1 MSMDPEIKDLVL
13 RSRPIVLELLE
24 ARGYD
29 TTPYQDQAPSAVYN
43 LAMASL
49 NMPGAPPLKIRVQRR
64 EDAPQSPY
72 QTCEVIYLIFEKIKP
87 TIQRRQFEEGPGR
100 WSYIEHP
107 ENTDYI
113 FIFGEAYHECFD
125 AVAMQAWQ
133 KKVKVSF
140 FHIKQLIMNPTKH
153 VYVPK
158 HTRVSADAL
167 PALKKEL
174 NLTSLNRLPFIK
186 YHIDIQAR
194 WLGLTPGEVIQIIRP
209 SITAGETD
217 VYRLC
222 VP

>member
-1 MSMDPEIKDLVL
+1 MDPEIKDLVL

-29 TTPYQDQAPSAVYN
+29 TTPYQDQAPSAVYS

-49 NMPGAPPLKIRVQRR
+49 NQPGAPPLKIRVQRK

-72 QTCEVIYLIFEKIKP
+72 KFCEVVYLIFEKIKP

-100 WSYIEHP
+100 WNYIESP

-113 FIFGEAYHECFD
+113 FIIGEAYHECFD
-125 AVAMQAWQ
+125 SVAMQAWQ
-133 KKVKVSF
+133 KKVKISF

-153 VYVPK
+153 VLVPK
-158 HTRVSADAL
+158 HQRVAADAV
-167 PALKKEL
+167 ADLKKEL

-186 YHIDIQAR
+186 YHIDVQAR
-194 WLGLTPGEVIQIIRP
+194 WLGLTPGEVIKIIRP
-209 SITAGETD
+209 SVTAGETD

>member
-1 MSMDPEIKDLVL
+1 
-13 RSRPIVLELLE
+13 
-24 ARGYD
+24 
-29 TTPYQDQAPSAVYN
+29 
-43 LAMASL
+43 
-49 NMPGAPPLKIRVQRR
+49 
-64 EDAPQSPY
+64 
-72 QTCEVIYLIFEKIKP
+72 
-87 TIQRRQFEEGPGR
+87 
-100 WSYIEHP
+100 
-107 ENTDYI
+107 
-113 FIFGEAYHECFD
+113 
-125 AVAMQAWQ
+125 
-133 KKVKVSF
+133 
-140 FHIKQLIMNPTKH
+140 MNPTKH

-158 HTRVSADAL
+158 HTRVSSDAL